1 MNVQE
6 IVPQLHK
13 TISQL
18 LSAYPVLLA
27 YLYGSLARDEYTTLS
42 DIDIALVTKQ
52 TLSPLDRLD
61 LELDIEI
68 ELANLG
74 FSEADVR
81 VINNAPPEVRGRVVA
96 EGALLYSLDEDQRAD
111 FERKALAQYHDL
123 QPILRERLG
132 TYVQSALA
140 DLRTRGL
147 CEH

>member
-74 FSEADVR
+74 FSQADVR

-96 EGALLYSLDEDQRAD
+96 EGVLLYSLDEDKRTD
-111 FERKALAQYHDL
+111 FERETLARHHAL